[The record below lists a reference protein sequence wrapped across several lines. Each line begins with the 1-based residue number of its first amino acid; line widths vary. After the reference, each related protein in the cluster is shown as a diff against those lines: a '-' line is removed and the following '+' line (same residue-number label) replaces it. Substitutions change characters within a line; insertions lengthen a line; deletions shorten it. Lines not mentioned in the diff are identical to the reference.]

1 LLDVVGHGGMG
12 VVYRALDDR
21 REVALKLLKRAERDE
36 LDRLSE
42 EFELLAEIE
51 HANCVRP
58 YELFLGS
65 CDAFFTMEL
74 VEGVDLATFARRAG
88 TNRIRD
94 EGRLC
99 GAARQLASAIRA
111 VHAAGV
117 LHRDIKPSNVLVSSE
132 GQVVLIDF
140 GLAERLHGA
149 ARETKGSGALL
160 GTHGY
165 VSPEQAF
172 GESLGTASDWYAFGV
187 TLFEVTAGRLP
198 FSNAFQALGA
208 RRRVDVRPSMRR
220 HAPWVPKELDELV
233 AELLHPNPHRRPS
246 GEDVVRVLDSIRC

>member
-1 LLDVVGHGGMG
+1 MG

-42 EFELLAEIE
+42 EFELLAAIG
-51 HANCVRP
+51 HDNCVRP

-74 VEGVDLATFARRAG
+74 VEGTDLATFARRAG
-88 TNRIRD
+88 TNR
-94 EGRLC
+94 LY
-99 GAARQLASAIRA
+99 GAARQLAHAIRA

-117 LHRDIKPSNVLVSSE
+117 LHRDIKPSNVLVSAE
-132 GQVVLIDF
+132 GRVVLIDF
-140 GLAERLHGA
+140 GLAERLRGA
-149 ARETKGSGALL
+149 SRETAGSGALL

-172 GESLGTASDWYAFGV
+172 GESLSTAADWYGFGV
-187 TLFEVTAGRLP
+187 TLFEVMTGRLP

-208 RRRVDVRPSMRR
+208 RRRVDVRPSLRR
-220 HAPWVPKELDELV
+220 HAPCVPKELDELV
-233 AELLHPNPHRRPS
+233 AELLHPNAQRRPP
-246 GEDVVRVLDSIRC
+246 GDAVVRVLDSIRC